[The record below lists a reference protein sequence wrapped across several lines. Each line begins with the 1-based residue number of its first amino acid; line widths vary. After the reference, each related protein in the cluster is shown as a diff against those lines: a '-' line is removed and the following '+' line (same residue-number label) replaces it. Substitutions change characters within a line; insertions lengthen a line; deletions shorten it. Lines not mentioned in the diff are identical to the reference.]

1 MDLINPMVN
10 KGKNSRQYRMPRGMR
25 YSHLVDRTA
34 FYCNEFDSPAVEKWM
49 SFRKNTVFSFL
60 VGKYTK
66 IYLKKFDDI
75 KDDVVVVDDY
85 CDMQGLIDYILHYLP
100 EGVYYDTNYYE
111 DLDICR
117 GCPLCYDTQ
126 KCIECKHYIGQELV
140 FDLDPENVFCPI
152 HGDLDQKMKM
162 HQGRALCMLEFK
174 IVRKFA
180 ERMYHELEEN
190 YSKIKM
196 IYSGRGFHLH
206 VLDDDTK
213 YLTRDEKSTL
223 AREYGKKYPI
233 DEWVTSGGIK
243 LIRLPY
249 SLHGMV
255 SRICI
260 PLDIAEV
267 KNFNPLTDLRVIPH
281 FLKYDY

>member
-1 MDLINPMVN
+1 MVN
-10 KGKNSRQYRMPRGMR
+10 KNKTAQKYRMPRGMR
-25 YSHLVDRTA
+25 YSNLVDRTA
-34 FYCNEFDSPAVEKWM
+34 FYCNEFDPLLVEKWM

-60 VGKYTK
+60 IGKYTK
-66 IYLKKFDDI
+66 IYLKKFENI

-85 CDMQGLIDYILHYLP
+85 CDMRGLIEYILRYLP

-117 GCPLCYDTQ
+117 GCPLCYETK

-140 FDLDPENVFCPI
+140 FDLDPENVYCPI
-152 HGDLDQKMKM
+152 HGDLNQKMKL
-162 HQGRALCMLEFK
+162 HQGRALCMIEFK
-174 IVRKFA
+174 IVRTFA
-180 ERMYHELEEN
+180 EKMYYRLAQN
-190 YSKIKM
+190 YAKIQV

-213 YLTRDEKSTL
+213 YLTREEKSKL
-223 AREYGKKYPI
+223 AREYGQEFPI
-233 DEWVTSGGIK
+233 DEWVTAGGIK

-255 SRICI
+255 SRICTPVNAANI
-260 PLDIAEV
+260 
-267 KNFNPLTDLRVIPH
+267 KNFNPLHDLQVIPK
-281 FLKYDY
+281 FIRYSY